1 MRFPLLFFIAFS
13 LHYSQRPSDTGYLEF
28 FKGLLIFADDLAAA
42 AHARFTLHYCF
53 SLYYCFL
60 YILYTPPG
68 GRQTRALR
76 ELKSLHQKF
85 PFFSA
90 AATHLR
96 FSLLVVDDVLFL
108 AVAAR
113 LRFTLP

>member
-1 MRFPLLFFIAFS
+1 MLFPLLFFLAFS
-13 LHYSQRPSDTGYLEF
+13 LHYSQRPSDTGYLEY
-28 FKGLLIFADDLAAA
+28 FKGLLILADDLAAV
-42 AHARFTLHYCF
+42 AHGRFTLHYCF

-76 ELKSLHQKF
+76 ELKSVHQKF

-90 AATHLR
+90 AAAHLR
-96 FSLLVVDDVLFL
+96 FSLLVVNDVLFL
-108 AVAAR
+108 AVAA
-113 LRFTLP
+113 